1 MDGACAVKKR
11 EKKNRPAFFRFL
23 PVRLSPEEAK
33 RQIDDILRRY
43 GESCSIIFRETDAE
57 IKDSFLVDSK
67 LDRHMICEI
76 ITRTGLTRRS
86 YEDLSAEWEFHNAAF
101 SANIERGSARDVSLD
116 YGKDPRRIVR
126 WATKIFDFFNIE

>member
-1 MDGACAVKKR
+1 MQTPTIGKQKYGLGKLWGIFGGVLFAYL
-11 EKKNRPAFFRFL
+11 FL
-23 PVRLSPEEAK
+23 GVMVIPCFNTLTSV
-33 RQIDDILRRY
+33 
-43 GESCSIIFRETDAE
+43 FRETDAE

-67 LDRHMICEI
+67 LDRHMSCEI
-76 ITRTGLTRRS
+76 ISRTGLTRRS

>member
-1 MDGACAVKKR
+1 MKKR
-11 EKKNRPAFFRFL
+11 VKKNRPAIFRFL
-23 PVRLSPEEAK
+23 PERLSPEEAK

-67 LDRHMICEI
+67 LDRHLICEI
-76 ITRTGLTRRS
+76 ISRTGLTRRS

-101 SANIERGSARDVSLD
+101 NANIERGSARDVSLD
-116 YGKDPRRIVR
+116 YGRDPRWIVR
-126 WATKIFDFFNIE
+126 WATKIFDIFNIE

>member
-43 GESCSIIFRETDAE
+43 GESCSIIFREIDAE
-57 IKDSFLVDSK
+57 IKDSFLV
-67 LDRHMICEI
+67 
-76 ITRTGLTRRS
+76 
-86 YEDLSAEWEFHNAAF
+86 
-101 SANIERGSARDVSLD
+101 D